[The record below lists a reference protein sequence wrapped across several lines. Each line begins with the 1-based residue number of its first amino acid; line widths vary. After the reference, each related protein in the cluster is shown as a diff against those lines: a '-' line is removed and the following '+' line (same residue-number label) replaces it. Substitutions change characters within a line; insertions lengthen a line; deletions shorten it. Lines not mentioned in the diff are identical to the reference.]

1 MGVRVYSILMQETNM
16 LEAIPRSGTA
26 ALLELPAIE
35 SLVQYVRTII
45 NTHSW
50 IIMISEEGR
59 LEKNENNNCNEQ

>member
-1 MGVRVYSILMQETNM
+1 MRVRVYSILMQETNM

-45 NTHSW
+45 NTHSLT
-50 IIMISEEGR
+50 IMISEEGR